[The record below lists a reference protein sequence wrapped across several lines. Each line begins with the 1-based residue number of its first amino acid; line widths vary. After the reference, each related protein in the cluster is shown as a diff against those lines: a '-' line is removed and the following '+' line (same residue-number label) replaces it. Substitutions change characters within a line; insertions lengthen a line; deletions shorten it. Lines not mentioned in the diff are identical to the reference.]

1 MTTEEA
7 KKAGFR
13 KDKDGKLIVWNR
25 GSNEQVR
32 IPEAHQN
39 LLVVGQHFPTRAK
52 ARKALRKRK
61 ENEEVNRKS
70 RFIDNFVQ
78 PMQEHLSSKSK
89 SEAEHA
95 RWLAD
100 MRSQTTPITPEQAKM
115 LRIGDSVSAVM
126 TESGATRPYDNAKVK
141 TCVLKTQEQLYMA
154 RTGMTVYFTPAAA
167 QAALDKTKSNQDDL
181 IQPRDEVFVHN
192 GHKWEYQGLVKSLY
206 PEEIGKPRKTSVINQ
221 GGNTYVAENRKD
233 KLARYQEQHSYMD
246 DAQYA
251 ACVEARDWSGAD
263 LRAKELDKVKASI
276 LPEGVPPVPEGYEF
290 VAPKKEPRK
299 LGPLSKDGW
308 LVCQKGGLWRFDT
321 GDYCGHAIQDLG
333 SNDCLLFG
341 PTYFARPKAKA
352 EAEPLEWCERKV
364 GELIEATDSIWD
376 WLSECWQEPHGRH
389 VGEKLEC
396 DDMGCVNFR
405 ARYRNPLWLAKHGK
419 DVESHET
426 PVGETQAK
434 EVVTGETQRS
444 TSRPLSDAEFK
455 KLVGRMSLPQLYDA
469 LKANGVELEGV
480 GLELKKVDEQSV
492 LKEAEKCVTGPRR
505 RDYGTPDENFGLIA
519 SLWSVQLKHEVTPM
533 QVALCL
539 ILLKVA
545 RQANSPK
552 RDNLVDIAGYAQCA
566 SELKGAK

>member
-1 MTTEEA
+1 MTIEEA
-7 KKAGFR
+7 KKYGFR
-13 KDKDGKLIVWNR
+13 ADENGALIVWTTVLDFMPCR
-25 GSNEQVR
+25 PTKVQLGEKCVPL
-32 IPEAHQN
+32 I
-39 LLVVGQHFPTRAK
+39 GIHFPTRTEARGKKYWCDELQAK
-52 ARKALRKRK
+52 MDEAIGKANDARIKAKIDCYIAKGGPITK
-61 ENEEVNRKS
+61 EQLTDEVREWLKKDS
-70 RFIDNFVQ
+70 AKFYSFTLDYDRSQVLEYRFDVITWQTSAQMFWNKAD
-78 PMQEHLSSKSK
+78 
-89 SEAEHA
+89 AEHA
-95 RWLAD
+95 KWLAD
-100 MRSQTTPITPEQAKM
+100 MQSQTTPITAEQAKM
-115 LRIGDSVSAVM
+115 LREGDSWYYYNPVIKSISECVKLIAI
-126 TESGATRPYDNAKVK
+126 NAD
-141 TCVLKTQEQLYMA
+141 QSFG
-154 RTGMTVYFTPAAA
+154 RYFTRSAA
-167 QAALDKTKSNQDDL
+167 QAALDKAK
-181 IQPRDEVFVHN
+181 
-192 GHKWEYQGLVKSLY
+192 LVK
-206 PEEIGKPRKTSVINQ
+206 
-221 GGNTYVAENRKD
+221 
-233 KLARYQEQHSYMD
+233 YQQQHSYMD

-251 ACVEARDWSGAD
+251 ACVEARDWDGAD
-263 LRAKELDKVKASI
+263 LRVDALD
-276 LPEGVPPVPEGYEF
+276 
-290 VAPKKEPRK
+290 
-299 LGPLSKDGW
+299 
-308 LVCQKGGLWRFDT
+308 
-321 GDYCGHAIQDLG
+321 
-333 SNDCLLFG
+333 
-341 PTYFARPKAKA
+341 KAKA

-376 WLSECWQEPHGRH
+376 WLLECWQEPTGRH
-389 VGEKLEC
+389 VGEKLER

>member
-13 KDKDGKLIVWNR
+13 PTRTALMNCWHLTKA
-25 GSNEQVR
+25 GSIENVGVEFD
-32 IPEAHQN
+32 N
-39 LLVVGQHFPTRAK
+39 LSADDFPTREK
-52 ARKALRKRK
+52 AREALRKRK
-61 ENEEVNRKS
+61 MEAAKPSETPAEKDARIKALVDSYKAKGGTITKEQLTDEVREWLKKDS
-70 RFIDNFVQ
+70 AKFYSCTLDDDRSQVLEYRFDVITWQTSAQMFWNKAD
-78 PMQEHLSSKSK
+78 
-89 SEAEHA
+89 AEHA
-95 RWLAD
+95 KWLAD
-100 MRSQTTPITPEQAKM
+100 MQSQTTPITPEQAKG
-115 LRIGDSVSAVM
+115 LRITDTVFAIVLQTT
-126 TESGATRPYDNAKVK
+126 TERHIDGIDIPHDIG
-141 TCVLKTQEQLYMA
+141 L
-154 RTGMTVYFTPAAA
+154 GVYFWTREAA
-167 QAALDKTKSNQDDL
+167 QAALDK
-181 IQPRDEVFVHN
+181 
-192 GHKWEYQGLVKSLY
+192 
-206 PEEIGKPRKTSVINQ
+206 
-221 GGNTYVAENRKD
+221 A
-233 KLARYQEQHSYMD
+233 KLSRYERQHPYMD

-251 ACVEARDWSGAD
+251 ACVEARDWDGAD
-263 LRAKELDKVKASI
+263 LRVEELDKAKAPQ
-276 LPEGVPPVPEGYEF
+276 LPEGVLSVPEGYEF
-290 VAPKKEPRK
+290 VDPKKEPRK

-352 EAEPLEWCERKV
+352 EAEPLEWCERKD

-376 WLSECWQEPHGRH
+376 WLSECWQEPSGRH
-389 VGEKLEC
+389 VGEKLER

-419 DVESHET
+419 VVESHET

-469 LKANGVELEGV
+469 LKANGVKLEGIV
-480 GLELKKVDEQSV
+480 LEPKKVDEQSI
-492 LKEAEKCVTGPRR
+492 LEEAAKCVTGPRR
-505 RDYGTPDENFGLIA
+505 RDYGTPDENFGLIS

-533 QVALCL
+533 QVAMCL

-545 RQANSPK
+545 RQSNSPK

>member
-1 MTTEEA
+1 MTIEEA
-7 KKAGFR
+7 KKYGFR
-13 KDKDGKLIVWNR
+13 ADENGALIVWTTVLDFMPCR
-25 GSNEQVR
+25 PTKVQLGEKCVPL
-32 IPEAHQN
+32 I
-39 LLVVGQHFPTRAK
+39 GIHFPTRTEARGKKYWCDELQAK
-52 ARKALRKRK
+52 MDEAIGKANDARIKAKIDCYIAKGGPITKEQLTELRQTFGKYPIYF
-61 ENEEVNRKS
+61 EISTSGEIQEVRMDAIFPLLSVVAEGRAFWNKS
-70 RFIDNFVQ
+70 D
-78 PMQEHLSSKSK
+78 
-89 SEAEHA
+89 AEHA
-95 RWLAD
+95 KWLAD
-100 MRSQTTPITPEQAKM
+100 MQSQTTPITPEQAKM
-115 LRIGDSVSAVM
+115 LRDGDKLFAINDQGGI
-126 TESGATRPYDNAKVK
+126 ESCCAWSRHGYPTHTYFFTRS
-141 TCVLKTQEQLYMA
+141 
-154 RTGMTVYFTPAAA
+154 AA
-167 QAALDKTKSNQDDL
+167 QAALDK
-181 IQPRDEVFVHN
+181 
-192 GHKWEYQGLVKSLY
+192 
-206 PEEIGKPRKTSVINQ
+206 
-221 GGNTYVAENRKD
+221 A
-233 KLARYQEQHSYMD
+233 KLSRYERQHPYMD

-251 ACVEARDWSGAD
+251 ACVEARDWDGAD
-263 LRAKELDKVKASI
+263 LRVDALD
-276 LPEGVPPVPEGYEF
+276 
-290 VAPKKEPRK
+290 
-299 LGPLSKDGW
+299 
-308 LVCQKGGLWRFDT
+308 
-321 GDYCGHAIQDLG
+321 
-333 SNDCLLFG
+333 
-341 PTYFARPKAKA
+341 KAKA

-389 VGEKLEC
+389 VGEKLER
-396 DDMGCVNFR
+396 DDMGCANFR

-539 ILLKVA
+539 ILLKIA

>member
-1 MTTEEA
+1 MTNEEA

-13 KDKDGKLIVWNR
+13 TASGALYVYWCIENGHIYVRSCDACALTWND
-25 GSNEQVR
+25 
-32 IPEAHQN
+32 
-39 LLVVGQHFPTRAK
+39 FPTRAK
-52 ARKALRKRK
+52 AREALRKRK

-89 SEAEHA
+89 ADAEHA
-95 RWLAD
+95 KWLAD
-100 MRSQTTPITPEQAKM
+100 MQSQTTPITRGQREM
-115 LRIGDSVSAVM
+115 LRVGDRVWGIMFRNADV
-126 TESGATRPYDNAKVK
+126 TQPEYIREQVLEDIHQVERATSFDH
-141 TCVLKTQEQLYMA
+141 L
-154 RTGMTVYFTPAAA
+154 YFTRAAAQAA
-167 QAALDKTKSNQDDL
+167 QAALDK
-181 IQPRDEVFVHN
+181 
-192 GHKWEYQGLVKSLY
+192 
-206 PEEIGKPRKTSVINQ
+206 
-221 GGNTYVAENRKD
+221 A
-233 KLARYQEQHSYMD
+233 KLSRYERQHPYMD

-251 ACVEARDWSGAD
+251 ACVEARDWDGAD
-263 LRAKELDKVKASI
+263 LRVDALD
-276 LPEGVPPVPEGYEF
+276 
-290 VAPKKEPRK
+290 
-299 LGPLSKDGW
+299 
-308 LVCQKGGLWRFDT
+308 
-321 GDYCGHAIQDLG
+321 
-333 SNDCLLFG
+333 
-341 PTYFARPKAKA
+341 KAKA

-419 DVESHET
+419 AVESHET

-434 EVVTGETQRS
+434 EIATDETQRS
-444 TSRPLSDAEFK
+444 PSRPLSDAEFK